1 MTVYPNVKLNLGL
14 RVLGKRPDGYH
25 ELESLFIPWDGFR
38 DVLSVEPAAEF
49 GIEIGG
55 PCYRGWDPSE
65 DLTARA
71 WRLMRDEF
79 GVAPVR
85 IRLTKNSPV
94 GAGLGGGSA
103 DGAFMVRALN
113 DLFGLSLSDD
123 ALAAL
128 AARLGSDC
136 PFFIYNRPMLGTGRG
151 DILEDFDLHLAEYE
165 IRVEVPQ
172 GVRVS
177 TSEAYSRVT
186 PRDRLARPSLREALR
201 YPVEMWPEV
210 LFNDFEASVFP
221 LYPEVE
227 ALKKRFYDEGAVYAS
242 MSGSGSAVFGLFR
255 K

>member
-1 MTVYPNVKLNLGL
+1 MTNRIHDIY
-14 RVLGKRPDGYH
+14 RP
-25 ELESLFIPWDGFR
+25 
-38 DVLSVEPAAEF
+38 VEERRHDF
-49 GIEIGG
+49 NEV
-55 PCYRGWDPSE
+55 E
-65 DLTARA
+65 
-71 WRLMRDEF
+71 
-79 GVAPVR
+79 
-85 IRLTKNSPV
+85 IRLTKRSAV

-103 DGAFMVRALN
+103 DAAFALMA
-113 DLFGLSLSDD
+113 LTEMFHLGLEDWQ
-123 ALAAL
+123 LADY
-128 AARLGSDC
+128 AACIGSDC
-136 PFFIYNRPMLGTGRG
+136 PFFIYNRPMFGTGRG
-151 DILEDFDLHLAEYE
+151 DILEDYDLHLADYE

-177 TSEAYSRVT
+177 TSEAYSRVI

-201 YPVEMWPEV
+201 YPVEMWPDV